1 MTSWL
6 KILSDL
12 FKKYKVTTAI
22 KTIKTQ
28 KDELN
33 KKIDIL
39 TTKLNELNTTNIGV
53 LNNFNKEKNGFNE
66 LEQNLISIKK
76 QIEESNLED
85 KENKEKIEEEKKKE
99 QIKIDKTRKR
109 EIDKLKKEI
118 NKYTNDNRIFEE
130 QNKTIQEELDGY
142 NISLEQFDQIQTNLN
157 EALNRLNNLKKK

>member
-1 MTSWL
+1 MKKEKTEEKHNQKQKDL
-6 KILSDL
+6 KEINEQGNTDNE
-12 FKKYKVTTAI
+12 KYKNI
-22 KTIKTQ
+22 IEENNKQ

-39 TTKLNELNTTNIGV
+39 NTKLNELNTTNIGV

-99 QIKIDKTRKR
+99 QIKI
-109 EIDKLKKEI
+109 
-118 NKYTNDNRIFEE
+118 
-130 QNKTIQEELDGY
+130 
-142 NISLEQFDQIQTNLN
+142 LN
-157 EALNRLNNLKKK
+157 HIRVKSMN